1 MKHLRP
7 ILIIDS
13 DKVYTEKFASLL
25 GDYYTIFVAENEE
38 DAWKILQNE
47 IIHVVFFNE
56 VTSQKNENGLEALKK
71 LKSTIPDLPIIVFSD
86 QASVEVAVEAIK
98 NGAYHY
104 ASKIIHEEEIRVL
117 VEKAVQDQ
125 LFKRDYD
132 RIRTELNKLS
142 GKIVGGSVE
151 IRRILEQIRRVA
163 MTDVTVLILG
173 ESGTG
178 KELVAQEIHST
189 SKRKDR
195 PFVAVN
201 CASLVKGLIESELFG
216 HQRGS
221 FTGAMQNKLGKFELA
236 EGGTIFLDEIAD
248 LDLQS
253 QVKMLRVLQ
262 EKIIDRVGGTTSI
275 PIDVRVIAATNR
287 NLSDMTSKGEFR
299 EDLFYRLNIFP
310 ISLPSLRDHK
320 EDIPLLVEYYLQRY
334 GPELGKPNL
343 SLSQSSIEYLQQ
355 YEWPGNVRELQNAIQ
370 RAILFC
376 SSQKIEPTDLP
387 TEFVEGKESV
397 GKNVPLQVLE
407 KNAKDSAARLAILS
421 ALEQTGWNVK
431 KSAQILSIPEKTL
444 YDKCSNLGIKLKR
457 ANRV

>member
-1 MKHLRP
+1 MNPLRS

-13 DKVYTEKFASLL
+13 DNVYTEKFASLL

-38 DAWKILQNE
+38 AAWKILQDE
-47 IIHVVFFNE
+47 IIHVIFFNE
-56 VTSQKNENGLEALKK
+56 VTNKKDDNGVEVLKK
-71 LKSTIPDLPIIVFSD
+71 LKSTIPQLPIIVFSD
-86 QASVEVAVEAIK
+86 QASVEIAVEAIK

-104 ASKIIHEEEIRVL
+104 APKTIHEDEIRVL
-117 VEKAVQDQ
+117 VEEAVQDQ

-132 RIRTELNKLS
+132 RIKTELNKLS
-142 GKIVGGSVE
+142 GKIVGGSAE

-253 QVKMLRVLQ
+253 QVKLLRVLQ
-262 EKIIDRVGGTTSI
+262 EKMIDRVGGTTSI
-275 PIDVRVIAATNR
+275 LIDVRVIAATNR

-310 ISLPSLRDHK
+310 ISLPSLRNHK

-334 GPELGKPNL
+334 GPELGKPKL
-343 SLSQSSIEYLQQ
+343 SPSQSAIEYLQQ

-376 SSQKIEPTDLP
+376 STQKIEPTDLP
-387 TEFVEGKESV
+387 AEILEGKKAI
-397 GKNVPLQVLE
+397 GQNVPLPTLE

-431 KSAQILSIPEKTL
+431 KSAQFLSIPEKTL

-457 ANRV
+457 VNKN